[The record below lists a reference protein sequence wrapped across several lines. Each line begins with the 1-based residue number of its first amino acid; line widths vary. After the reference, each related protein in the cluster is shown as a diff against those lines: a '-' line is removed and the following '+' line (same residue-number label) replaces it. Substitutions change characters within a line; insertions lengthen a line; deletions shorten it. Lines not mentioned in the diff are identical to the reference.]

1 MTRSYDL
8 ALKPTS
14 EGALAFLNRTVGQTP
29 VSGTSLDAG
38 KFEQIAV
45 QVVCSA
51 ALTNDATTTTV
62 IVQDSEDGSTGWADV
77 TGSSMTIDGTK
88 DIQDLGWL
96 RPEGVRRYIRLRSAV
111 TGQDAAFGAFFVA
124 LGAKQREDDASSLTK
139 AYSL

>member
-14 EGALAFLNRTVGQTP
+14 EGALTFLLRTVGQTP
-29 VSGTSLDAG
+29 VSATSLDAG

-45 QVVCSA
+45 QAVCSA
-51 ALTNDATTTTV
+51 GLTNDATTTTV
-62 IVQDSEDGSTGWADV
+62 IVQDSEDGSTDWTDV
-77 TGSSMTIDGTK
+77 PGATISLDGSK

>member
-14 EGALAFLNRTVGQTP
+14 EGALAFNSYLVGNTP

-51 ALTNDATTTTV
+51 ALTLDDTTTTIV
-62 IVQDSEDGSTGWADV
+62 VQDSEDGSTGWADIA
-77 TGSSMTIDGTK
+77 GSGMTLDGSK
-88 DIQDLGWL
+88 DIQNIGWL
-96 RPEGVRRYIRLRSAV
+96 RPEGVRRYLRLRAAV
-111 TGQDAAFGAFFVA
+111 TGQNAAFGAFFVA